1 MILFLLPV
9 LFSCDLFLYVLLE
22 EYTENQIAAICHYD
36 NSWGWGK
43 CLLIRLQLTF
53 CYCILEYKAQMS
65 VQKALLARR
74 IVLAFH

>member
-1 MILFLLPV
+1 MILFLLSS
-9 LFSCDLFLYVLLE
+9 LFHEDSFLYVLLE

-36 NSWGWGK
+36 NSWGGGK